1 MNTWEMFCKGGIVM
15 YPLAFFSLI
24 GLTIILERSWYFFRA
39 RIDNTRFIDKVMVF
53 LNKKDYGK
61 ALTLTEETKC
71 TLSEVMSVGI
81 RQCKAKGS
89 IEEIEKVMER
99 TGSKKLQ
106 GLEVNLNILS
116 TIGNI
121 SPLLGLLGTVVG
133 MVKCFMR
140 IEKMGGRV
148 DVSLLASGIWEA
160 LLTTVFGLTIAIP
173 CLLFYSY
180 FMGRIDRLEI
190 RVTDISEDLLAIIKK
205 ERRMKL
211 KRHHHQQI
219 QLNIAPLVDM
229 VFLLLIFFLLTSSF
243 ILNEGIKISL
253 PEAKS
258 SQMQDRKEI
267 TVGITKDGKIFLDEK
282 PVSLQGLL
290 TRLTGM
296 IKDSPEK
303 TVIIKADKGII
314 LEKAVKVLDNV
325 KQAGAK
331 RIVVATEMELENR

>member
-1 MNTWEMFCKGGIVM
+1 
-15 YPLAFFSLI
+15 
-24 GLTIILERSWYFFRA
+24 
-39 RIDNTRFIDKVMVF
+39 
-53 LNKKDYGK
+53 
-61 ALTLTEETKC
+61 
-71 TLSEVMSVGI
+71 
-81 RQCKAKGS
+81 
-89 IEEIEKVMER
+89 
-99 TGSKKLQ
+99 
-106 GLEVNLNILS
+106 
-116 TIGNI
+116 
-121 SPLLGLLGTVVG
+121 
-133 MVKCFMR
+133 
-140 IEKMGGRV
+140 
-148 DVSLLASGIWEA
+148 
-160 LLTTVFGLTIAIP
+160 
-173 CLLFYSY
+173 
-180 FMGRIDRLEI
+180 
-190 RVTDISEDLLAIIKK
+190 
-205 ERRMKL
+205 MKL